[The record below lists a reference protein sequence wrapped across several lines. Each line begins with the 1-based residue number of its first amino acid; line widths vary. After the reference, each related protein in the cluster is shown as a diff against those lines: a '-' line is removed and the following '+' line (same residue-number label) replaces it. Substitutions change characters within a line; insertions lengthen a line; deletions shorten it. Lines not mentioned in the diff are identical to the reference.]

1 MEKIGQHL
9 RKIRQKSKISLKDVY
24 KKTGITD
31 SILSR
36 IEKGNTVEPAPS
48 ILRKLAVFYNID
60 LISLYKSAGYLTN
73 KDLKVYQQFFSG
85 IDSLSEEEK
94 EYIQSGINLLNRK

>member
-36 IEKGNTVEPAPS
+36 IENGNAVEPAPS